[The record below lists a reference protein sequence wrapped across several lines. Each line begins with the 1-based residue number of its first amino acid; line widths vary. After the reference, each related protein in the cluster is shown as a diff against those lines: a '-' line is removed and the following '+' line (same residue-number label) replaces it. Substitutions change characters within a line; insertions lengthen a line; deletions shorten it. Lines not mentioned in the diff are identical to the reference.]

1 MSPSA
6 RTKAALAKLRRVEA
20 QAARLERENA
30 AERARL
36 AAAGGGTAAA
46 RLIVE
51 MIRGARRGP
60 RATKGGSQS

>member
-1 MSPSA
+1 M
-6 RTKAALAKLRRVEA
+6 AKIRQLEA
-20 QAARLERENA
+20 EADRLERENA
-30 AERARL
+30 AARVRL

-60 RATKGGSQS
+60 GATKGGSQS